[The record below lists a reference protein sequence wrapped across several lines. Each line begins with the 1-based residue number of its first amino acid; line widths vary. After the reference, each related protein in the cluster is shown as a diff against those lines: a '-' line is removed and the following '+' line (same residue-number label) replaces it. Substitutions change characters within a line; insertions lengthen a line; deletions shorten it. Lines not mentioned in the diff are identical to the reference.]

1 MTVRRTLLSTVLAVL
16 AVASTACGGK
26 SREKALGAAEPALAP
41 SGGPAA
47 AGTVRLVGAEA
58 EGIVYDPRTKLVA
71 VAVRKPTRLL
81 LLDPTTLAIRRTVP
95 LPGTVRHLQLARLGG
110 PVLVPCESAD
120 SLVEV
125 SLPGGATRTTK
136 VGRSP
141 HDAGAAADR
150 IVVGDELGSTL
161 TIVRNGVVERIARDV
176 KQPGG
181 VVGTGSRVAVV
192 DVGAFTV
199 SSYDVTTGTR
209 TSVAPA
215 GAGPTHGVLTRDDRI
230 AVTDTRGNAL
240 LLFGLDP
247 LKQVTRFAL
256 PGAPYGIAADEASN
270 VVWVTLTGRNE
281 VVGLDLSGPA
291 PREIAR
297 YPTVGQPDT
306 VAVAPGGRTL
316 WITGTRAGEVQRIT
330 R

>member
-1 MTVRRTLLSTVLAVL
+1 MGI
-16 AVASTACGGK
+16 VA
-26 SREKALGAAEPALAP
+26 PA
-41 SGGPAA
+41 
-47 AGTVRLVGAEA
+47 GAEA
-58 EGIVYDPRTKLVA
+58 EGIVYDPRTNLVA
-71 VAVRKPTRLL
+71 VAVRNPNRLL
-81 LLDPTTLAIRRTVP
+81 LLDPATLAVRRTVP
-95 LPGTVRHLQLARLGG
+95 LPGDVRHLQLAGPGG

-125 SLPGGATRTTK
+125 SLPGGTTRTTK

-141 HDAGAAADR
+141 HDAATAGGR

-161 TIVRNGVVERIARDV
+161 TIVRAGTVERTAHEV

-181 VVGTGSRVAVV
+181 VVGDGARVAIV

-199 SSYDVTTGTR
+199 STYDVATGTR
-209 TSVAPA
+209 TALAPG
-215 GAGPTHGVLTRDDRI
+215 GAGPTHGVLLRGGRV

-247 LKQVTRFAL
+247 LRQVARLDL
-256 PGAPYGIAADEASN
+256 PGAPYGISSDEAGD

-281 VVGLDLSGPA
+281 VVGVDVSGPT

-306 VAVAPGGRTL
+306 VAVAPGSRTL
-316 WITGTRAGEVQRIT
+316 WITGTRAGEVQRIS